1 MKHVKIWNWQKDYGD
16 EKNKRMEK
24 KATKKELLALREEM
38 CGKMIE
44 HYKKVQE
51 AQKQMEYHSEQIEE
65 LRMNLIKSIVGDVE
79 QCDCVAIRVNCKY
92 YEGMLMDTTVHVLSY
107 AVGFAIKD
115 GKTNRYVKCK
125 LGEDDFKI
133 EKIV

>member
-1 MKHVKIWNWQKDYGD
+1 MKHVKIWNWQKGYGD
-16 EKNKRMEK
+16 KKNKRMEK
-24 KATKKELLALREEM
+24 KAAKKEILALREEM
-38 CGKMIE
+38 CEKMIE

-79 QCDCVAIRVNCKY
+79 QCDCVAIHVNGKY

-107 AVGFAIKD
+107 TVSFVIKD

-133 EKIV
+133 EKII